1 MTLWIIAA
9 FLATQPVQAF
19 AELVRD
25 QITLAQLQRESDL
38 RQVKTA
44 ALRSRWVEMQQKSRE
59 TDARGAE
66 IKRLTKA
73 QKEAERRRPKDD

>member
-9 FLATQPVQAF
+9 FLATRPVQAF

-25 QITLAQLQRESDL
+25 QIALTQLQRESDL
-38 RQVKTA
+38 RQAKTA
-44 ALRSRWVEMQQKSRE
+44 ALRARWVELQQKARE

-66 IKRLTKA
+66 IKRLTEA
-73 QKEAERRRPKDD
+73 HKEAERRRPKDD